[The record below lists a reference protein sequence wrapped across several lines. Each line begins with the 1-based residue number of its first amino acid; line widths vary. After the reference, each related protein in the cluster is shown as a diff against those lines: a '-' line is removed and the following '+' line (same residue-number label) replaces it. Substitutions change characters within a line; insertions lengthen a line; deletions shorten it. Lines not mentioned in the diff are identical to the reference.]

1 MTIKWMGGW
10 MDVCIFNISNDNF
23 KDGWMV
29 GWMDERMVN
38 ISNDDTRM
46 DGWINISKMTITW
59 NWIGERMVNISND
72 NYME

>member
-1 MTIKWMGGW
+1 
-10 MDVCIFNISNDNF
+10 
-23 KDGWMV
+23 
-29 GWMDERMVN
+29 MDERMFK
-38 ISNDDTRM
+38 ISNDDTWM

>member
-1 MTIKWMGGW
+1 